1 MSTALH
7 SACASSSPPP
17 SPRHSSPGPPPPAPS
32 SPSNHRPRP
41 PSIATSSPPSSP
53 PPSNFLPVMLSLLGT
68 TLEWYDFSLFA
79 YLAPIL
85 SKLFFPP
92 CPMNNGD
99 GDGDGGT
106 KCGEDGLV
114 ETFVIF
120 GLAFFA
126 RPLGGILVGR
136 LGDKLGRKKA
146 LALSV
151 LAMSCSTFSLG
162 LLPTYSQVGA
172 LAPVLLA
179 TVRVVQGL
187 SVGGQLPSCALYIL
201 ENAPEE
207 KQGVYSA

>member
-1 MSTALH
+1 
-7 SACASSSPPP
+7 
-17 SPRHSSPGPPPPAPS
+17 
-32 SPSNHRPRP
+32 
-41 PSIATSSPPSSP
+41 
-53 PPSNFLPVMLSLLGT
+53 MLSLLGT

-92 CPMNNGD
+92 CPMDNGE
-99 GDGDGGT
+99 T

-126 RPLGGILVGR
+126 RPLGGVLVGR

-151 LAMSCSTFSLG
+151 LAMSC
-162 LLPTYSQVGA
+162 
-172 LAPVLLA
+172 
-179 TVRVVQGL
+179 R
-187 SVGGQLPSCALYIL
+187 
-201 ENAPEE
+201 
-207 KQGVYSA
+207 

>member
-1 MSTALH
+1 M
-7 SACASSSPPP
+7 
-17 SPRHSSPGPPPPAPS
+17 
-32 SPSNHRPRP
+32 
-41 PSIATSSPPSSP
+41 
-53 PPSNFLPVMLSLLGT
+53 SLLGT

-92 CPMNNGD
+92 CPETD
-99 GDGDGGT
+99 DDGGGGGGET

-120 GLAFFA
+120 GLAFLA
-126 RPLGGILVGR
+126 RPLGGVLVGR
-136 LGDKLGRKKA
+136 LGDRLGRKKA

-162 LLPTYSQVGA
+162 LLPTYSQIGS

-179 TVRVVQGL
+179 TVRVIQGL

-201 ENAPEE
+201 ENAPPSQ
-207 KQGVYSA
+207 QGVYSALPLLTANLGTMSGGWAGAAISGMSEESLMR